1 MPVLLFKL
9 NGVSDEEAD
18 DVRSLLD
25 QHNIDFYE
33 TTAGRW
39 GVSMPGIWLPDNSQY
54 TEAAEL
60 LDNYQAKREERF
72 AQDHQQ
78 LMNQSIA
85 SSLWAN
91 FWRKPVK
98 FLLAIVA
105 VVFVLGL
112 TFYPFIDLFV
122 NE

>member
-9 NGVSDEEAD
+9 SGVSDEEAD

-25 QHNIDFYE
+25 AHGIEFYE

-60 LDNYQAKREERF
+60 LSDYQAKRKERF
-72 AQDHQQ
+72 DDEHQQ
-78 LMNQSIA
+78 LMNESPL
-85 SSLWAN
+85 SSLWIS
-91 FWRKPVK
+91 FWQKPFR
-98 FLLAIVA
+98 FLLALIA
-105 VVFVLGL
+105 IVFVLGL
-112 TFYPFIDLFV
+112 TFYPFIDLFT
-122 NE
+122 EG